1 MEKIILLV
9 LVTIAK
15 VIGILLAVLV
25 IVALAILFAAVRYCG
40 KISFDDKKAQIS
52 IRWLGVVLRVPILI
66 TEKDLQ
72 WKVRVFGVPILRS
85 DGAHKKRRSKKSSA
99 PKAQKRKA
107 EKAAETVQKT
117 QGSSKQEKKAPSVN
131 LEKSPT
137 APEQEKQIVPKQAA
151 DKTEEQNVPK
161 KQSDKTGEQ
170 NVPKKQ
176 SDKTEEQNVPK
187 KQSDKTEE
195 QIASKQTTDQREERS
210 AFRQANEREKKPRGI
225 RQLFLWLQ
233 NVIKIVR
240 KIKKKVHSVQDL
252 VDILRSDAG
261 KAFICIVKENVIH
274 LWKQIHPR
282 RMRGKL
288 IFGTG
293 DPCSTGELLGVLA
306 LFYAW
311 YGNGVQIIPDFE
323 QKRIEGNVS
332 FRGRIRMI
340 TLICIAWRIIKNKDG
355 RKLLHE
361 WEKWKEEK

>member
-52 IRWLGVVLRVPILI
+52 IRWLGVVLRVPVLI

-107 EKAAETVQKT
+107 EKA
-117 QGSSKQEKKAPSVN
+117 
-131 LEKSPT
+131 
-137 APEQEKQIVPKQAA
+137 
-151 DKTEEQNVPK
+151 
-161 KQSDKTGEQ
+161 
-170 NVPKKQ
+170 
-176 SDKTEEQNVPK
+176 EEQNVPK

-210 AFRQANEREKKPRGI
+210 AFRQADEREKKPRGI

-240 KIKKKVHSVQDL
+240 KMKKKVHSVQDL

-282 RMRGKL
+282 RMRGKV

-293 DPCSTGELLGVLA
+293 DPCSTGELLGVFA

-311 YGNGVQIIPDFE
+311 YGNGVQIVPDFE

>member
-117 QGSSKQEKKAPSVN
+117 QGSSKQEKKALSVN
-131 LEKSPT
+131 LEKSST
-137 APEQEKQIVPKQAA
+137 APEQEKQIAPKQAA
-151 DKTEEQNVPK
+151 
-161 KQSDKTGEQ
+161 
-170 NVPKKQ
+170 
-176 SDKTEEQNVPK
+176 DKTEEQNVPK

-195 QIASKQTTDQREERS
+195 QIASKQTTDQREEQS
-210 AFRQANEREKKPRGI
+210 AFRQADEREKKPRGI
-225 RQLFLWLQ
+225 RQLFLWFQ

-282 RMRGKL
+282 RMRGKV

>member
-99 PKAQKRKA
+99 TKAQKRKA

-117 QGSSKQEKKAPSVN
+117 QESSKQEKKALSVN

-137 APEQEKQIVPKQAA
+137 APEQEKQIAP
-151 DKTEEQNVPK
+151 
-161 KQSDKTGEQ
+161 
-170 NVPKKQ
+170 
-176 SDKTEEQNVPK
+176 
-187 KQSDKTEE
+187 
-195 QIASKQTTDQREERS
+195 KQTTDQREEQS
-210 AFRQANEREKKPRGI
+210 AFRQADEREKKPRGI

-240 KIKKKVHSVQDL
+240 KMKKKVHSVQDL

-282 RMRGKL
+282 RMRGKV

>member
-85 DGAHKKRRSKKSSA
+85 DGAHKKRRFKKSSA

-117 QGSSKQEKKAPSVN
+117 QESSKQEKKALSVN

-137 APEQEKQIVPKQAA
+137 APEQEKQIAP
-151 DKTEEQNVPK
+151 
-161 KQSDKTGEQ
+161 
-170 NVPKKQ
+170 
-176 SDKTEEQNVPK
+176 
-187 KQSDKTEE
+187 
-195 QIASKQTTDQREERS
+195 KQTTDQREEQS
-210 AFRQANEREKKPRGI
+210 AFRQADEREKKPRGI

-240 KIKKKVHSVQDL
+240 KMKKKVHSVQDL

-282 RMRGKL
+282 RMRGKV

>member
-137 APEQEKQIVPKQAA
+137 ASEQEKQIAPKQTADKKDKQPTLKQAA
-151 DKTEEQNVPK
+151 DKRDEQ
-161 KQSDKTGEQ
+161 S
-170 NVPKKQ
+170 
-176 SDKTEEQNVPK
+176 
-187 KQSDKTEE
+187 
-195 QIASKQTTDQREERS
+195 ASGKAD
-210 AFRQANEREKKPRGI
+210 EREKKPRGI

-282 RMRGKL
+282 RMRGKV

>member
-107 EKAAETVQKT
+107 EKA
-117 QGSSKQEKKAPSVN
+117 
-131 LEKSPT
+131 
-137 APEQEKQIVPKQAA
+137 
-151 DKTEEQNVPK
+151 
-161 KQSDKTGEQ
+161 
-170 NVPKKQ
+170 
-176 SDKTEEQNVPK
+176 EEQNVPK

-210 AFRQANEREKKPRGI
+210 AFRQADEREKKPRGI

-282 RMRGKL
+282 RMRGKV

>member
-117 QGSSKQEKKAPSVN
+117 QESSKQEKKALSVN

-137 APEQEKQIVPKQAA
+137 APEQEKQIAP
-151 DKTEEQNVPK
+151 
-161 KQSDKTGEQ
+161 
-170 NVPKKQ
+170 
-176 SDKTEEQNVPK
+176 
-187 KQSDKTEE
+187 
-195 QIASKQTTDQREERS
+195 KQTTNQREEQS
-210 AFRQANEREKKPRGI
+210 AFRQADEREKKPRGI

-240 KIKKKVHSVQDL
+240 KMKKKVHSVQDL

-282 RMRGKL
+282 RMRGKV

>member
-66 TEKDLQ
+66 SEKDLQ

-99 PKAQKRKA
+99 SKAKKRKA

-117 QGSSKQEKKAPSVN
+117 QGSSKQEKNSPSVN

-137 APEQEKQIVPKQAA
+137 APEQEKQIAPKQMT
-151 DKTEEQNVPK
+151 DKTEEQLLAK
-161 KQSDKTGEQ
+161 KQSDKI
-170 NVPKKQ
+170 
-176 SDKTEEQNVPK
+176 
-187 KQSDKTEE
+187 EE
-195 QIASKQTTDQREERS
+195 QIAPKQMTDQRDERS
-210 AFRQANEREKKPRGI
+210 TSGKADEREKKPRGI

-252 VDILRSDAG
+252 IDILRSDAG

-282 RMRGKL
+282 HMCGKV

>member
-107 EKAAETVQKT
+107 EKAEETVQKT
-117 QGSSKQEKKAPSVN
+117 QESSKQEKKALSVN

-137 APEQEKQIVPKQAA
+137 APEQEKQIAP
-151 DKTEEQNVPK
+151 
-161 KQSDKTGEQ
+161 
-170 NVPKKQ
+170 
-176 SDKTEEQNVPK
+176 
-187 KQSDKTEE
+187 
-195 QIASKQTTDQREERS
+195 KQTTDQREEQS
-210 AFRQANEREKKPRGI
+210 AFRQADEREKKPRGI

-240 KIKKKVHSVQDL
+240 KMKKKVHSVQDL

-282 RMRGKL
+282 RMRGKV

>member
-25 IVALAILFAAVRYCG
+25 IVALAILFAPVRYCG

-107 EKAAETVQKT
+107 EKA
-117 QGSSKQEKKAPSVN
+117 
-131 LEKSPT
+131 
-137 APEQEKQIVPKQAA
+137 
-151 DKTEEQNVPK
+151 
-161 KQSDKTGEQ
+161 
-170 NVPKKQ
+170 
-176 SDKTEEQNVPK
+176 EEQNVPK

-210 AFRQANEREKKPRGI
+210 AFRQADEREKKPRGI

-240 KIKKKVHSVQDL
+240 KMKKKVHSVQDL

-282 RMRGKL
+282 RMRGKV

>member
-15 VIGILLAVLV
+15 VIGILLTVLV

-85 DGAHKKRRSKKSSA
+85 DGAHKKRRSKKFSA

-117 QGSSKQEKKAPSVN
+117 QESSKQEKKALSVN

-137 APEQEKQIVPKQAA
+137 APEQEKQIAPKQAA
-151 DKTEEQNVPK
+151 
-161 KQSDKTGEQ
+161 
-170 NVPKKQ
+170 
-176 SDKTEEQNVPK
+176 DKTEEQNVPK

-195 QIASKQTTDQREERS
+195 QIASKQTTDQREEQS
-210 AFRQANEREKKPRGI
+210 AFRQADEREKKPRGI
-225 RQLFLWLQ
+225 RQLFLWLH

-240 KIKKKVHSVQDL
+240 KMKKKVHSVQDL

-282 RMRGKL
+282 RMRGKV

>member
-117 QGSSKQEKKAPSVN
+117 QESSKQEKKALSVN

-137 APEQEKQIVPKQAA
+137 APEQEKQIAP
-151 DKTEEQNVPK
+151 
-161 KQSDKTGEQ
+161 
-170 NVPKKQ
+170 
-176 SDKTEEQNVPK
+176 
-187 KQSDKTEE
+187 
-195 QIASKQTTDQREERS
+195 KQTTDQREEQS
-210 AFRQANEREKKPRGI
+210 AFRQADEREKKPRGI

-282 RMRGKL
+282 RMRGKV

-293 DPCSTGELLGVLA
+293 DPCSTGEMLGVLA

>member
-52 IRWLGVVLRVPILI
+52 IRWLGVVLCVPILI

-72 WKVRVFGVPILRS
+72 WKARVFGVPILRS

-117 QGSSKQEKKAPSVN
+117 QESSKQEKKALSVN

-137 APEQEKQIVPKQAA
+137 APEQEKQIAP
-151 DKTEEQNVPK
+151 
-161 KQSDKTGEQ
+161 
-170 NVPKKQ
+170 
-176 SDKTEEQNVPK
+176 
-187 KQSDKTEE
+187 
-195 QIASKQTTDQREERS
+195 KQTTDQREEQS
-210 AFRQANEREKKPRGI
+210 AFRQADEREKKPRGI

-282 RMRGKL
+282 RMRGKV

>member
-52 IRWLGVVLRVPILI
+52 IRWLGVVLCVPILI

-99 PKAQKRKA
+99 SKAQKRKA

-117 QGSSKQEKKAPSVN
+117 QESSKQEKKALSVN

-137 APEQEKQIVPKQAA
+137 APEQEKQIAP
-151 DKTEEQNVPK
+151 
-161 KQSDKTGEQ
+161 
-170 NVPKKQ
+170 
-176 SDKTEEQNVPK
+176 
-187 KQSDKTEE
+187 
-195 QIASKQTTDQREERS
+195 KQTTDQREEQS
-210 AFRQANEREKKPRGI
+210 AFRQADEREKKPRGI

-240 KIKKKVHSVQDL
+240 KMKKKVHSVQDL

-282 RMRGKL
+282 RMRGKV

-306 LFYAW
+306 LIYAW

>member
-107 EKAAETVQKT
+107 EKA
-117 QGSSKQEKKAPSVN
+117 
-131 LEKSPT
+131 
-137 APEQEKQIVPKQAA
+137 
-151 DKTEEQNVPK
+151 
-161 KQSDKTGEQ
+161 
-170 NVPKKQ
+170 
-176 SDKTEEQNVPK
+176 EEQNVPK

-210 AFRQANEREKKPRGI
+210 AFRQADEREKKPRGI

-240 KIKKKVHSVQDL
+240 KMKKKVHSVQDL

-282 RMRGKL
+282 RMRGKV

-293 DPCSTGELLGVLA
+293 DPCSTGELLGVFA

-311 YGNGVQIIPDFE
+311 YGNGVQIVPDFE

-332 FRGRIRMI
+332 LRGRIRMI

>member
-137 APEQEKQIVPKQAA
+137 APEQEKQIAPKQAA
-151 DKTEEQNVPK
+151 
-161 KQSDKTGEQ
+161 
-170 NVPKKQ
+170 
-176 SDKTEEQNVPK
+176 DKTEEQNVPK

-282 RMRGKL
+282 RMRGKV

>member
-25 IVALAILFAAVRYCG
+25 IVALAILFAAVHYCG

-66 TEKDLQ
+66 TEKNLQ

-117 QGSSKQEKKAPSVN
+117 QESSKQEKKALSVN

-137 APEQEKQIVPKQAA
+137 APEQEKQIAP
-151 DKTEEQNVPK
+151 
-161 KQSDKTGEQ
+161 
-170 NVPKKQ
+170 
-176 SDKTEEQNVPK
+176 
-187 KQSDKTEE
+187 
-195 QIASKQTTDQREERS
+195 KQTTDQREEQS
-210 AFRQANEREKKPRGI
+210 AFRQADEREKKPRGI

-240 KIKKKVHSVQDL
+240 KMKKKVHSVQDL

-282 RMRGKL
+282 RMRGKV

>member
-117 QGSSKQEKKAPSVN
+117 QESSKQEKKALSVN

-137 APEQEKQIVPKQAA
+137 APEQEKQIAPKQA
-151 DKTEEQNVPK
+151 T
-161 KQSDKTGEQ
+161 
-170 NVPKKQ
+170 
-176 SDKTEEQNVPK
+176 DKTEEQNVPK

-210 AFRQANEREKKPRGI
+210 AFRQADEREKKPRGI

-240 KIKKKVHSVQDL
+240 KMKKKVHSVQDL

-282 RMRGKL
+282 RMRGKV

-293 DPCSTGELLGVLA
+293 DPCSTGELLGVFA

-311 YGNGVQIIPDFE
+311 YGNGVQIVPDFE

-332 FRGRIRMI
+332 FRGRIRI
-340 TLICIAWRIIKNKDG
+340 NLYCVAHNK
-355 RKLLHE
+355 K
-361 WEKWKEEK
+361 

>member
-117 QGSSKQEKKAPSVN
+117 QESSKQEKKALSVN

-137 APEQEKQIVPKQAA
+137 APEQEKQIAPKQA
-151 DKTEEQNVPK
+151 T
-161 KQSDKTGEQ
+161 
-170 NVPKKQ
+170 
-176 SDKTEEQNVPK
+176 DKTEEQNVPK

-210 AFRQANEREKKPRGI
+210 AFRQADEREKKPRGI

-240 KIKKKVHSVQDL
+240 KMKKKVHSVQDL

-282 RMRGKL
+282 RMRGKV

-293 DPCSTGELLGVLA
+293 DPCSTGELLGVFA

-311 YGNGVQIIPDFE
+311 YGNGVQIVPDFE

-361 WEKWKEEK
+361 

>member
-117 QGSSKQEKKAPSVN
+117 QGLSKQEKKALSVN

-137 APEQEKQIVPKQAA
+137 APEQEKRIAPKQAA
-151 DKTEEQNVPK
+151 
-161 KQSDKTGEQ
+161 
-170 NVPKKQ
+170 
-176 SDKTEEQNVPK
+176 DKTEEQNVPK

-210 AFRQANEREKKPRGI
+210 AFRQADEREKKLRGI

-233 NVIKIVR
+233 NVLKIVR

-282 RMRGKL
+282 RMRGKV

>member
-107 EKAAETVQKT
+107 EKA
-117 QGSSKQEKKAPSVN
+117 
-131 LEKSPT
+131 
-137 APEQEKQIVPKQAA
+137 
-151 DKTEEQNVPK
+151 
-161 KQSDKTGEQ
+161 
-170 NVPKKQ
+170 
-176 SDKTEEQNVPK
+176 EEQNVPK

-210 AFRQANEREKKPRGI
+210 AFRQADEREKKPRGI

-240 KIKKKVHSVQDL
+240 KKKKVHSVQDL

-282 RMRGKL
+282 RMRGKV

>member
-117 QGSSKQEKKAPSVN
+117 QESSKQEKKALSVN

-137 APEQEKQIVPKQAA
+137 APEQEKQIAPKQAA

-161 KQSDKTGEQ
+161 KQSDKT
-170 NVPKKQ
+170 
-176 SDKTEEQNVPK
+176 
-187 KQSDKTEE
+187 EE
-195 QIASKQTTDQREERS
+195 QITSKQTTDQREERS
-210 AFRQANEREKKPRGI
+210 AFRQADERENKPRGI
-225 RQLFLWLQ
+225 RQFFLWLQ

-282 RMRGKL
+282 RMRGKV

>member
-137 APEQEKQIVPKQAA
+137 APEQEKQIAPKQEA
-151 DKTEEQNVPK
+151 DKT
-161 KQSDKTGEQ
+161 G
-170 NVPKKQ
+170 
-176 SDKTEEQNVPK
+176 EQNVPK

-282 RMRGKL
+282 RMRGKV

>member
-1 MEKIILLV
+1 MTDRAMEKIILLV

-52 IRWLGVVLRVPILI
+52 IRWLGVVLCVPILI

-85 DGAHKKRRSKKSSA
+85 DGAHKKCRSKKSSA

-117 QGSSKQEKKAPSVN
+117 QESSKQEKKALSVN

-137 APEQEKQIVPKQAA
+137 APEQEKQIAP
-151 DKTEEQNVPK
+151 
-161 KQSDKTGEQ
+161 
-170 NVPKKQ
+170 
-176 SDKTEEQNVPK
+176 
-187 KQSDKTEE
+187 
-195 QIASKQTTDQREERS
+195 KQTTDQREEQS
-210 AFRQANEREKKPRGI
+210 AFRQADEREKKPRGI

-240 KIKKKVHSVQDL
+240 KMKKKVHSVQDL

-282 RMRGKL
+282 RMRGKV

>member
-52 IRWLGVVLRVPILI
+52 IRWLGVVLCVPILI

-107 EKAAETVQKT
+107 EKAAETVQKP
-117 QGSSKQEKKAPSVN
+117 QESSKQEKKALSVN

-137 APEQEKQIVPKQAA
+137 APEQEKQIAP
-151 DKTEEQNVPK
+151 
-161 KQSDKTGEQ
+161 
-170 NVPKKQ
+170 
-176 SDKTEEQNVPK
+176 
-187 KQSDKTEE
+187 
-195 QIASKQTTDQREERS
+195 KQTTDQREEQS
-210 AFRQANEREKKPRGI
+210 AFRQADEREKKPRGI

-240 KIKKKVHSVQDL
+240 KMKKKVHSVQDL

-282 RMRGKL
+282 RMRGKV

>member
-52 IRWLGVVLRVPILI
+52 IRWLGVLLLVPNLI

-117 QGSSKQEKKAPSVN
+117 QESSKQEKKALSVN

-137 APEQEKQIVPKQAA
+137 APEQEKQIAP
-151 DKTEEQNVPK
+151 
-161 KQSDKTGEQ
+161 
-170 NVPKKQ
+170 
-176 SDKTEEQNVPK
+176 
-187 KQSDKTEE
+187 
-195 QIASKQTTDQREERS
+195 KQTTDQREEQS
-210 AFRQANEREKKPRGI
+210 AFRQADEREKKPRGI

-282 RMRGKL
+282 RMRGKV

>member
-117 QGSSKQEKKAPSVN
+117 QGSSKQEKKALSVN

-137 APEQEKQIVPKQAA
+137 APEQEKQIAP
-151 DKTEEQNVPK
+151 
-161 KQSDKTGEQ
+161 
-170 NVPKKQ
+170 
-176 SDKTEEQNVPK
+176 
-187 KQSDKTEE
+187 
-195 QIASKQTTDQREERS
+195 KQTTDQREEQS
-210 AFRQANEREKKPRGI
+210 AFRQADEREKKPRGI

-240 KIKKKVHSVQDL
+240 KMKKKVHSVQDL

-282 RMRGKL
+282 RMRGKV

>member
-52 IRWLGVVLRVPILI
+52 IRWLGVVLRVPVLI

-117 QGSSKQEKKAPSVN
+117 QESSKQEKKALSVN

-137 APEQEKQIVPKQAA
+137 APEQEKQIAPKQAT
-151 DKTEEQNVPK
+151 DKTEEQ
-161 KQSDKTGEQ
+161 
-170 NVPKKQ
+170 
-176 SDKTEEQNVPK
+176 
-187 KQSDKTEE
+187 
-195 QIASKQTTDQREERS
+195 S
-210 AFRQANEREKKPRGI
+210 AFRQADEREKKPRGI

-240 KIKKKVHSVQDL
+240 KMKKKVHSVQDL

-274 LWKQIHPR
+274 LWKQIPPR
-282 RMRGKL
+282 RMRGKV

>member
-52 IRWLGVVLRVPILI
+52 IRRLGVVLRVPILI

-117 QGSSKQEKKAPSVN
+117 QESSKQEKKALSVN

-137 APEQEKQIVPKQAA
+137 APEQEKQIAPKQA
-151 DKTEEQNVPK
+151 T
-161 KQSDKTGEQ
+161 
-170 NVPKKQ
+170 
-176 SDKTEEQNVPK
+176 DKTEEQNVPK

-210 AFRQANEREKKPRGI
+210 AFRQADEREKKPRGI

-240 KIKKKVHSVQDL
+240 KMKKKVHSVQDL

-282 RMRGKL
+282 RMRGKV

-293 DPCSTGELLGVLA
+293 DPCSTGELLGVFA

-311 YGNGVQIIPDFE
+311 YGNGVQIVPDFE

>member
-117 QGSSKQEKKAPSVN
+117 QGSSKQEKKAPFVN

-137 APEQEKQIVPKQAA
+137 APEQEKQIAPKQAA
-151 DKTEEQNVPK
+151 
-161 KQSDKTGEQ
+161 
-170 NVPKKQ
+170 
-176 SDKTEEQNVPK
+176 DKTEEQNVPK

-282 RMRGKL
+282 RMRGKV

>member
-1 MEKIILLV
+1 VTDRAMEKIILLV

-117 QGSSKQEKKAPSVN
+117 QESSKQEKKALSVN

-137 APEQEKQIVPKQAA
+137 APEQEKQIAP
-151 DKTEEQNVPK
+151 
-161 KQSDKTGEQ
+161 
-170 NVPKKQ
+170 
-176 SDKTEEQNVPK
+176 
-187 KQSDKTEE
+187 
-195 QIASKQTTDQREERS
+195 KQTTDQREEQS
-210 AFRQANEREKKPRGI
+210 AFRQADEREKKPRGI

-240 KIKKKVHSVQDL
+240 KMKKKVHSVQDL

-282 RMRGKL
+282 RMRGKV

>member
-40 KISFDDKKAQIS
+40 KISFDDKKAQ
-52 IRWLGVVLRVPILI
+52 
-66 TEKDLQ
+66 
-72 WKVRVFGVPILRS
+72 
-85 DGAHKKRRSKKSSA
+85 
-99 PKAQKRKA
+99 KRKA

-117 QGSSKQEKKAPSVN
+117 QESSKQEKKALSVN

-137 APEQEKQIVPKQAA
+137 APEQEKQIAP
-151 DKTEEQNVPK
+151 
-161 KQSDKTGEQ
+161 
-170 NVPKKQ
+170 
-176 SDKTEEQNVPK
+176 
-187 KQSDKTEE
+187 
-195 QIASKQTTDQREERS
+195 KQTTDQREEQS
-210 AFRQANEREKKPRGI
+210 AFRQADEREKKPRGI

-240 KIKKKVHSVQDL
+240 KMKKKVHSVQDL

-282 RMRGKL
+282 RMRGKV

>member
-25 IVALAILFAAVRYCG
+25 IVALAILFAAVHYCG

-117 QGSSKQEKKAPSVN
+117 QESSKQEKKALSVN

-137 APEQEKQIVPKQAA
+137 APEQEKQIAP
-151 DKTEEQNVPK
+151 
-161 KQSDKTGEQ
+161 
-170 NVPKKQ
+170 
-176 SDKTEEQNVPK
+176 
-187 KQSDKTEE
+187 
-195 QIASKQTTDQREERS
+195 KQTTDQREEQS
-210 AFRQANEREKKPRGI
+210 AFRQADEREKKPRGI
-225 RQLFLWLQ
+225 RHLFLWLQ

-240 KIKKKVHSVQDL
+240 KMKKKVHSVQDL

-282 RMRGKL
+282 RMRGKV

>member
-117 QGSSKQEKKAPSVN
+117 QGSSVN

-137 APEQEKQIVPKQAA
+137 APEQEKRIAPKQAA
-151 DKTEEQNVPK
+151 
-161 KQSDKTGEQ
+161 
-170 NVPKKQ
+170 
-176 SDKTEEQNVPK
+176 DKTEEQNVPK

-195 QIASKQTTDQREERS
+195 QIASKQTDKTEEQIASKQTTDQREERS
-210 AFRQANEREKKPRGI
+210 AFRQADEREKKPRGI

-282 RMRGKL
+282 RMRGKV

>member
-107 EKAAETVQKT
+107 EKAEETVQKT
-117 QGSSKQEKKAPSVN
+117 QESSKQEKKALSVN

-137 APEQEKQIVPKQAA
+137 APEQEKQIAP
-151 DKTEEQNVPK
+151 
-161 KQSDKTGEQ
+161 
-170 NVPKKQ
+170 
-176 SDKTEEQNVPK
+176 
-187 KQSDKTEE
+187 
-195 QIASKQTTDQREERS
+195 KQTTDQREEQS
-210 AFRQANEREKKPRGI
+210 AFRQADEREKKPRGI

-282 RMRGKL
+282 RMRGKV

>member
-117 QGSSKQEKKAPSVN
+117 QESSKQEKKALSVN

-137 APEQEKQIVPKQAA
+137 APEQEKQIAP
-151 DKTEEQNVPK
+151 
-161 KQSDKTGEQ
+161 
-170 NVPKKQ
+170 
-176 SDKTEEQNVPK
+176 
-187 KQSDKTEE
+187 
-195 QIASKQTTDQREERS
+195 KQTTDQREEQS
-210 AFRQANEREKKPRGI
+210 AFRQADEREKKPRGI

-282 RMRGKL
+282 RMRGKV

-361 WEKWKEEK
+361 WKEEK

>member
-85 DGAHKKRRSKKSSA
+85 DGVHKKRRSKKSSA

-137 APEQEKQIVPKQAA
+137 APEQEKQIAPKQAA

-161 KQSDKTGEQ
+161 KQSDKTG
-170 NVPKKQ
+170 
-176 SDKTEEQNVPK
+176 EQNVPK

-261 KAFICIVKENVIH
+261 NAFICIVKENVIH

-282 RMRGKL
+282 RMRGK
-288 IFGTG
+288 
-293 DPCSTGELLGVLA
+293 
-306 LFYAW
+306 
-311 YGNGVQIIPDFE
+311 
-323 QKRIEGNVS
+323 K
-332 FRGRIRMI
+332 
-340 TLICIAWRIIKNKDG
+340 
-355 RKLLHE
+355 
-361 WEKWKEEK
+361 